1 METLLIMILV
11 VLVIIVFEVSRTK
24 STPNELREIAT
35 RVGNIEA
42 RILDVDFNI
51 SSIKNDV
58 QSIENAVRA
67 SVSGW
72 MDEYEIKAE
81 SSRRSPVKI
90 SSSKPKADK

>member
-1 METLLIMILV
+1 METLLILILV
-11 VLVIIVFEVSRTK
+11 VLVIIAFEVSRTK
-24 STPNELREIAT
+24 SAPTELKDIAR

-51 SSIKNDV
+51 SSIKDHV
-58 QSIENAVRA
+58 QSVENAVRA

-81 SSRRSPVKI
+81 SSLRSPVKI
-90 SSSKPKADK
+90 SPSKPKADK